1 MAGQGKEKMKKV
13 RKMRFLLLFTASVIL
28 LTAVPAW
35 AGPLDSIKEFLA
47 NEVLYKT
54 GIDVFNAFM
63 DLGDNLLGINLVGT
77 DLYTESETLRQVFTV
92 TGVTLTN
99 IFFLVAFVQEV
110 ADFKNQL
117 TLEGGLTAL
126 LKLAALNIIFVKL
139 QDILIWFLGLV
150 GNLVST
156 VQGSEHLTDL
166 VTEVSFDN
174 VDFGSVSWGDL
185 ALFWIVGLFFFIAC
199 LIMGAIILWTI
210 ASAYLK
216 IFFYLATSPLALST
230 IVGKGALSQT
240 AYSWFKA
247 FLCSC
252 VELAAIVLVMR
263 LGSNLFTFFP
273 AGTDLVMT
281 AIYAMASLVILSISA
296 VGAERLI
303 RRGFNL

>member
-1 MAGQGKEKMKKV
+1 MKRRK
-13 RKMRFLLLFTASVIL
+13 KMRFLLLFTASVIL

-47 NEVLYKT
+47 NEALYKS
-54 GIDVFNAFM
+54 GIDVFNTFM
-63 DLGDNLLGINLVGT
+63 ALGDTLLGINLVGT
-77 DLYTESETLRQVFTV
+77 DLYTESETVRQVFTI

-99 IFFLVAFVQEV
+99 IFFLVTFVQEV
-110 ADFKNQL
+110 SDFRNNL
-117 TLEGGLTAL
+117 TLESALTAL
-126 LKLAALNIIFVKL
+126 LKLAVLNVIFLEL

-150 GNLVST
+150 GNLVDT
-156 VQGSEHLTDL
+156 VKGSKQLTDL

-174 VDFGSVSWGDL
+174 VDFGSVGWGDL
-185 ALFWIVGLFFFIAC
+185 ALFWIVGFFFWIAC
-199 LIMGAIILWTI
+199 LVMGAIILWTI

-216 IFFYLATSPLALST
+216 IFFYLSTSPLALST
-230 IVGKGALSQT
+230 VVGKGGLSQT

-252 VELAAIVLVMR
+252 VELSAIVLVMR
-263 LGSNLFTFFP
+263 LGSNLFSFFP
-273 AGTDLVMT
+273 AGNDLVMT